1 VESLETD
8 AVKPEINP
16 EPSPEDREALE
27 EALRRLL
34 EPPAN
39 PRSAWWRSG
48 VEENVSEEESG
59 T

>member
-1 VESLETD
+1 M
-8 AVKPEINP
+8 KPEINP

-34 EPPAN
+34 GLPAN

-48 VEENVSEEESG
+48 VEENVGDAEPEG
-59 T
+59 

>member
-1 VESLETD
+1 M
-8 AVKPEINP
+8 KPEINP
-16 EPSPEDREALE
+16 EPPPEDREALE

-34 EPPAN
+34 DPPAG

-48 VEENVSEEESG
+48 VEENVSEEEPG